1 MAKDD
6 QLHIRLDTT
15 DKERVKARLKE
26 YGKPTSF
33 LIDFFLKNTDDT
45 KGSLEIEKIILL
57 DELEELKELRKDL
70 NYKIEN
76 KEIRLKAIE
85 NQLNNTTL
93 YDLENYKYNKPIF
106 NAVNSIKNVVIQRE
120 IKKYE
125 GITDNIFKSNQ
136 QAYRVKDYD
145 LLKNIV
151 KNEFGKW
158 LKEIEL
164 NNIIVETKEDFIT
177 DKANK
182 IIERFKRPSQRV
194 EDLEAFIETPEIQ
207 QVIQGYCNNYAKENP
222 DTNEKVTPEEIINK
236 VLEKKVKR

>member
-6 QLHIRLDTT
+6 QLHIRVNST
-15 DKERVKARLKE
+15 DKERLKERLKE
-26 YGKPTSF
+26 YGKKTDF
-33 LIDFFLKNTDDT
+33 IVHFFLKNTEDT

-57 DELEELKELRKDL
+57 DELDELKEQRKQL
-70 NYKIEN
+70 NYEIEN
-76 KEIRLKAIE
+76 KEIRLKAID

-93 YDLENYKYNKPIF
+93 YDLENYKYNQPIF
-106 NAVNSIKNVVIQRE
+106 NAVNSIKGVVIERT

-125 GITDNIFKSNQ
+125 NITEDIFKSNQ
-136 QAYRVKDYD
+136 KTYRVKDLD

-158 LKEIEL
+158 LQEIEI
-164 NNIIVETKEDFIT
+164 NNTIVETRQSFIT

-182 IIERFKRPSQRV
+182 IIDRFNRPTNRLD
-194 EDLEAFIETPEIQ
+194 DLELFVETPEIQ
-207 QVIQGYCNNYAKENP
+207 QVIQGYCKNYKEKYP
-222 DTNEKVTPEEIINK
+222 DSNEKVTPEEIINK